1 MKPNNESA
9 HKHLTYDE
17 ISRFY
22 AIDFEK
28 SPSEDDMNFY
38 NYVDAKA
45 ENCNVCHQQMKLYFT
60 IGDLL
65 PSLTVKPQTE
75 KQKITSYLRDFLEQT
90 DQQLRDKL
98 SSWLEGPQSFIG
110 DLNQLRLSPAG
121 AFGSR
126 DLESGEKTLTPELS
140 AEGNIGFFN
149 FELQSTVKL
158 NISIK
163 QKPGDD
169 QPICVVI
176 FGRDKTNFTA
186 AYPLETYGEKHLRAK
201 TDALPA
207 GEYVLC
213 VPAMFTQE

>member
-1 MKPNNESA
+1 MESNNADTLHEHISLDEMEQLFSMEGDEPRLEELQLVESVDKKVAACSVCQRRYRFFVNWHATFKDSIYKPEPMLEVISA
-9 HKHLTYDE
+9 
-17 ISRFY
+17 
-22 AIDFEK
+22 
-28 SPSEDDMNFY
+28 
-38 NYVDAKA
+38 
-45 ENCNVCHQQMKLYFT
+45 
-60 IGDLL
+60 
-65 PSLTVKPQTE
+65 
-75 KQKITSYLRDFLEQT
+75 YLQDYLSQS
-90 DQQLRDKL
+90 DQQLREKIGA
-98 SSWLEGPQSFIG
+98 WLEGPQSFIG

-121 AFGSR
+121 ASGTR
-126 DLESGEKTLTPELS
+126 DLKSGKKTLTPELS

-186 AYPLETYGEKHLRAK
+186 AYPLETYGKEHLRAK
-201 TDALPA
+201 TDALPI
-207 GEYVLC
+207 GQYVLC